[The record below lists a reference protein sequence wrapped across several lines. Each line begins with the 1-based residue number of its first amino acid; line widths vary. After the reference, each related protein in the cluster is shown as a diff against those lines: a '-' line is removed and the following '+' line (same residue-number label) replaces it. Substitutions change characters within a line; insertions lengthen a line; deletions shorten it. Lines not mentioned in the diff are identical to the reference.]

1 VRMGYWKGVRQSIAK
16 AKTSAQI
23 KTELYNL
30 KSDPG
35 EKNNVAAK
43 NPAIMAQI
51 EAIMVREH
59 TPSSLFPILPEERRR
74 KRPRK

>member
-1 VRMGYWKGVRQSIAK
+1 MGDWKGIRQSMAK
-16 AKTSAQI
+16 ARTSADI

-35 EKNNVAAK
+35 EQKNVAAK

-51 EAIMVREH
+51 EAIMVSEH
-59 TPSSLFPILPEERRR
+59 TPSSLLPLLPEERRK
-74 KRPRK
+74 KRPKK